1 MDGDIAW
8 AVEVQFY
15 FGGASL
21 SCGARKATGDHRQF
35 YSRLHAKKMRIC
47 PLSCFFDLRS
57 IYRATVTVS
66 NT

>member
-21 SCGARKATGDHRQF
+21 SCSARKATGDHRQF
-35 YSRLHAKKMRIC
+35 YARLHAK
-47 PLSCFFDLRS
+47 
-57 IYRATVTVS
+57 
-66 NT
+66 